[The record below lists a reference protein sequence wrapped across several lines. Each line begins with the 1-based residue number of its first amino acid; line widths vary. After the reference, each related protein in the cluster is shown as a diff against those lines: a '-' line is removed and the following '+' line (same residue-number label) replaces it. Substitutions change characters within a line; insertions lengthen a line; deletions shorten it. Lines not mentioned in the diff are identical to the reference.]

1 MLFSEPSVLKLAWI
15 LLLTSLTPF
24 AQAALPFATA
34 QVEYRE
40 VDQTYAAEALVE
52 AVKQSTVA
60 AQISGR
66 IVEVLFDVGDTVKKG
81 QVLVRI
87 DESEARQAVAGS
99 EALVAQARANLQ
111 NARLHFERSKQLLT
125 QKFISQAAVDKAQT
139 DYKAAEAQLAA
150 ALASAGQAATTKG
163 FTAVTAPYS
172 GVVAARHIELGEM
185 ASPGKAL
192 LTGFDPRDL
201 RVVASIPQYK
211 LADVRR
217 ASRAQVEF
225 PSLNKWAVAKAVT
238 LLPAADAR
246 THTTRVR
253 LDLPEDSRDVY
264 PGMFARAHFSVG
276 RTKKLLVPAQAIV
289 RRSEVIA
296 VYVAD
301 AKGGLALRQ
310 IRLGEPV
317 ADGMVE
323 VLAGLSA
330 GETVAL
336 EPVKAGMVL
345 KKGARD

>member
-1 MLFSEPSVLKLAWI
+1 MLRLRASNKLKPVWVLFGM
-15 LLLTSLTPF
+15 LLTPLV
-24 AQAALPFATA
+24 QAALPFATA
-34 QVEYRE
+34 VVEYRE

-66 IVEVLFDVGDTVKKG
+66 VVEVNFDVGDFVKKG

-99 EALVAQARANLQ
+99 EAVVAQARANLQ
-111 NARLHFERSKQLLT
+111 NIRLNYERTKQLLA
-125 QKFISQAAVDKAQT
+125 QKFVSQAALDKAQA

-150 ALASAGQAATTKG
+150 AQASAGQAATTKG
-163 FTAVTAPYS
+163 FTAVLAPYS
-172 GVVAARHIELGEM
+172 GVVSARYAELGEM

-192 LTGFDPRDL
+192 MTGFDPKDL

-225 PSLNKWAVAKAVT
+225 PSINKWVTAKAVT
-238 LLPAADAR
+238 LLPAADAK

-253 LDLPEDSRDVY
+253 LDLPEDVRDVY
-264 PGMFARAHFSVG
+264 PGMFARAHFAVG
-276 RTKKLLVPAQAIV
+276 RARKLLVPVQAIV
-289 RRSEVIA
+289 RRSEVTAAYVVDPKGA
-296 VYVAD
+296 VVF
-301 AKGGLALRQ
+301 RQ
-310 IRLGEPV
+310 IRLGEPM
-317 ADGMVE
+317 ADGLVE

-336 EPVKAGMVL
+336 EPNKAGMYL
-345 KKGARD
+345 KGKQ

>member
-1 MLFSEPSVLKLAWI
+1 MLRISDKLTPAWI
-15 LLLTSLTPF
+15 LLGMALAPL

-34 QVEYRE
+34 TVAYRE

-66 IVEVLFDVGDTVKKG
+66 IVEINFDVGDTVKKG

-99 EALVAQARANLQ
+99 EAAVAQARANLQ
-111 NARLHFERSKQLLT
+111 NARQHYERTKQLLA
-125 QKFISQAAVDKAQT
+125 QKFVSQAAIDKAQA
-139 DYKAAEAQLAA
+139 DFKAAEAQLAA
-150 ALASAGQAATTKG
+150 AQASAGQAATTRG
-163 FTAVTAPYS
+163 FTAVVAPYS
-172 GVVAARHIELGEM
+172 GVVAARHVELGEM

-192 LTGFDPRDL
+192 MTGFDPKDL

-211 LADVRR
+211 LAEVRR
-217 ASRAQVEF
+217 AARAQVEF
-225 PSLNKWAVAKAVT
+225 PSLNRWIAAKAVVT
-238 LLPAADAR
+238 LPAADVK

-253 LDLPEDSRDVY
+253 LDLPEDVRDVY
-264 PGMFARAHFSVG
+264 PGMFARAHFAVG
-276 RTKKLLVPAQAIV
+276 RAKKLLVPAQAVV
-289 RRSEVIA
+289 RRSEVTA
-296 VYVAD
+296 VYVVD
-301 AKGGLALRQ
+301 AKGGVAFRQ
-310 IRLGEPV
+310 IRLGEPA
-317 ADGMVE
+317 ADNLVE

-345 KKGARD
+345 KQIKN

>member
-1 MLFSEPSVLKLAWI
+1 MLKPFWI
-15 LLLTSLTPF
+15 LSGMFLVPL

-34 QVEYRE
+34 VVEYRE
-40 VDQTYAAEALVE
+40 VDQTYATEALVE

-66 IVEVLFDVGDTVKKG
+66 VVEVNFDVGYTVKKG
-81 QVLVRI
+81 QMLVRI

-99 EALVAQARANLQ
+99 EAVVAQARANLQ
-111 NARLHFERSKQLLT
+111 NVRLNYERTKQLLA
-125 QKFISQAAVDKAQT
+125 QKFVSQAAVDKAQA

-163 FTAVTAPYS
+163 FTAVMAPYG
-172 GVVAARHIELGEM
+172 GVVAARHVELGEM

-192 LTGFDPRDL
+192 MTGFDPRDL
-201 RVVASIPQYK
+201 RVVASVPQYK

-217 ASRAQVEF
+217 AARAQVEF
-225 PSLNKWAVAKAVT
+225 TSLNKWVAAKAVII
-238 LLPAADAR
+238 LPAADAR

-253 LDLPEDSRDVY
+253 LDLPEDLNDVY

-276 RTKKLLVPAQAIV
+276 LARKLLVPTQAIV
-289 RRSEVIA
+289 RRSEVTA
-296 VYVAD
+296 VYVVD
-301 AKGGLALRQ
+301 AKGGVTFRQ
-310 IRLGEPV
+310 IRLGEPA

-336 EPVKAGMVL
+336 EPVKAGMYL
-345 KKGARD
+345 KGVNSKQ

>member
-1 MLFSEPSVLKLAWI
+1 MLKPVWI
-15 LLLTSLTPF
+15 LLGIFLAPL

-34 QVEYRE
+34 TVEYRE

-66 IVEVLFDVGDTVKKG
+66 IVEVHFDVGDTVQKG
-81 QVLVRI
+81 QLLIRI

-99 EALVAQARANLQ
+99 EAVVAQARANLQ
-111 NARLHFERSKQLLT
+111 NVRMHYERTKQLLA
-125 QKFISQAAVDKAQT
+125 QKFVSQAALDKAQA

-150 ALASAGQAATTKG
+150 AQASAGQASTTKG
-163 FTAVTAPYS
+163 FTAVIAPYS
-172 GVVAARHIELGEM
+172 GIVAVRHVELGEM

-192 LTGFDPRDL
+192 MTGFDPKDL

-217 ASRAQVEF
+217 SARAQVEF
-225 PSLNKWAVAKAVT
+225 PSFNKRVTATAVT
-238 LLPAADAR
+238 LLPAADVK

-253 LDLPEDSRDVY
+253 LDLPEDIRDVY
-264 PGMFARAHFSVG
+264 PGMFARAHFAVG
-276 RTKKLLVPAQAIV
+276 RSKKLLVSVLAVV
-289 RRSEVIA
+289 RRSEVTA
-296 VYVAD
+296 VYVVD
-301 AKGGLALRQ
+301 AKGDVTFRQ
-310 IRLGEPV
+310 IRLGEP
-317 ADGMVE
+317 ATDGMIE

-345 KKGARD
+345 KGKQ

>member
-1 MLFSEPSVLKLAWI
+1 MLKPVWI
-15 LLLTSLTPF
+15 LLGVFLAPL

-34 QVEYRE
+34 TVEYRE

-52 AVKQSTVA
+52 AVRQSTVA

-66 IVEVLFDVGDTVKKG
+66 IVEVHFDVGDTVQKG

-99 EALVAQARANLQ
+99 EAVVAQARANLQ
-111 NARLHFERSKQLLT
+111 NVRLHYERTKQLLA
-125 QKFISQAAVDKAQT
+125 QKFVSQAALDKAQS

-150 ALASAGQAATTKG
+150 AQAGAGQAATTRG
-163 FTAVTAPYS
+163 FTAVMAPYS
-172 GVVAARHIELGEM
+172 GVVAVRHVEMGEM

-192 LTGFDPRDL
+192 MTGFDPRDL

-217 ASRAQVEF
+217 AARAQVEF
-225 PSLNKWAVAKAVT
+225 PSFNKWVTAKAVA
-238 LLPAADAR
+238 LLPSADVK

-253 LDLPEDSRDVY
+253 LDLPEDIRDVY
-264 PGMFARAHFSVG
+264 PGMFARAHFAVG
-276 RTKKLLVPAQAIV
+276 RAKKLLVPVPAIV
-289 RRSEVIA
+289 RRSEVTA
-296 VYVAD
+296 AYVVD
-301 AKGGLALRQ
+301 AKGSVTFRQ
-310 IRLGEPV
+310 IRLGEQV
-317 ADGMVE
+317 ADGMIE

-330 GETVAL
+330 GEMVAL
-336 EPVKAGMVL
+336 EPVKAGMAL

>member
-1 MLFSEPSVLKLAWI
+1 VLKPVWI
-15 LLLTSLTPF
+15 LLGVFLAPL

-34 QVEYRE
+34 TVEYRE

-52 AVKQSTVA
+52 AVRQSTVA

-66 IVEVLFDVGDTVKKG
+66 IVEVHFDVGDTVQKG

-99 EALVAQARANLQ
+99 VAVVAQARANLQ
-111 NARLHFERSKQLLT
+111 NIRLHYERTKQLLA
-125 QKFISQAAVDKAQT
+125 QKFVSQAALDKAQS

-150 ALASAGQAATTKG
+150 AQAGAGQAATTRG
-163 FTAVTAPYS
+163 FTSVIAPYS
-172 GVVAARHIELGEM
+172 GVVAVRHVELGEM

-192 LTGFDPRDL
+192 MTGFDPRDL

-217 ASRAQVEF
+217 AARAQVEF
-225 PSLNKWAVAKAVT
+225 PSFNKWVTAKAVT
-238 LLPAADAR
+238 LLPAADVK

-253 LDLPEDSRDVY
+253 LDLPEDIRDVY
-264 PGMFARAHFSVG
+264 PGMFARAHFAVG
-276 RTKKLLVPAQAIV
+276 RAKKLLLPAQSVV
-289 RRSEVIA
+289 RRSEVTA
-296 VYVAD
+296 VYVVD
-301 AKGGLALRQ
+301 EKEGISFRQ
-310 IRLGEPV
+310 IRLGEP
-317 ADGMVE
+317 AGDGLVE

-330 GETVAL
+330 GEKVAL

-345 KKGARD
+345 KGKQ

>member
-1 MLFSEPSVLKLAWI
+1 MLFLEPSVLKLAWI
-15 LLLTSLTPF
+15 LLFTSLTPF

-52 AVKQSTVA
+52 AVRQSTVA

-87 DESEARQAVAGS
+87 DESEARQALAGS

-111 NARLHFERSKQLLT
+111 NARLQFERSRQLLA

-139 DYKAAEAQLAA
+139 DFKAAEAQLAV
-150 ALASAGQAATTKG
+150 ALAGAGQAATTKG
-163 FTAVTAPYS
+163 FTAVMAPYS

-192 LTGFDPRDL
+192 LTGFDPKDL

-253 LDLPEDSRDVY
+253 LDLPEGLHDVY

-289 RRSEVIA
+289 RRSEVTA

-301 AKGGLALRQ
+301 AKGSLALRQ
-310 IRLGEPV
+310 IRLGEPA

-336 EPVKAGMVL
+336 EPVKAGMHL
-345 KKGARD
+345 KGAGRQ

>member
-1 MLFSEPSVLKLAWI
+1 MVLAPLV
-15 LLLTSLTPF
+15 
-24 AQAALPFATA
+24 QAALPFATA
-34 QVEYRE
+34 TVAYRE

-66 IVEVLFDVGDTVKKG
+66 IVEVNFDVGDYVKKG

-99 EALVAQARANLQ
+99 EAVVAQARANLQ
-111 NARLHFERSKQLLT
+111 NARQHYERTKQLLA
-125 QKFISQAAVDKAQT
+125 QKFVSQAAIDKAQA

-150 ALASAGQAATTKG
+150 AQASAGQAATTKG
-163 FTAVTAPYS
+163 FTAILAPYS
-172 GVVAARHIELGEM
+172 GIVAVRHVELGEM

-192 LTGFDPRDL
+192 MTGFDPKDL

-217 ASRAQVEF
+217 AARAQVEF
-225 PSLNKWAVAKAVT
+225 PSLNKWIAAKAVVI
-238 LLPAADAR
+238 LPAADVK

-253 LDLPEDSRDVY
+253 LDLPEDIHDVY
-264 PGMFARAHFSVG
+264 PGMFARAHFAVG
-276 RTKKLLVPAQAIV
+276 RAKKLLVPAQAVV
-289 RRSEVIA
+289 RRSEVTA
-296 VYVAD
+296 VYVVD
-301 AKGGLALRQ
+301 AKGGVAFRQ
-310 IRLGEPV
+310 IRLGEPA
-317 ADGMVE
+317 ADNLIE
-323 VLAGLSA
+323 VLAGLSV

-345 KKGARD
+345 KGKP